1 METSSE
7 ETNKQRIIALS
18 LKYNILSPH
27 TAFVGIEK
35 RTNASNADMVLRE
48 VPIQISADDQHLQ
61 MSPPT
66 RLFSFGSGGG
76 SALGGRGL
84 GGYGLGAGGA
94 RRHKKMMM
102 PSCSNNMTTR
112 SMRQSSL
119 LSNAMLQTQ
128 SHHAQFDVCTV
139 LSSSKDNAKVSME
152 DLDYTCA
159 PSSSRPK
166 KEEKKSSEKEI
177 WPSNDQDIV
186 RYLINKQKF
195 DGLWDLDS
203 QAIMNLTGKTLVEFQ
218 SVNSQVDRH
227 VLVSAIVISVLE
239 TRFAS
244 LSTMWYGVV
253 QKARKRLIDL
263 LGTELKNVDQLLENI
278 LKQF

>member
-1 METSSE
+1 METSLE

-61 MSPPT
+61 ISPQT
-66 RLFSFGSGGG
+66 SLFYAGGG
-76 SALGGRGL
+76 GGRGR
-84 GGYGLGAGGA
+84 GGLGAGGA
-94 RRHKKMMM
+94 CRHRKVMM
-102 PSCSNNMTTR
+102 PSCSNKMTTR
-112 SMRQSSL
+112 SMATSSL
-119 LSNAMLQTQ
+119 SSNAMPQMQ
-128 SHHAQFDVCTV
+128 SHHAQFDVSTV
-139 LSSSKDNAKVSME
+139 LSSSKDYAKVSMD

-159 PSSSRPK
+159 PS
-166 KEEKKSSEKEI
+166 KSISKKEI

-203 QAIMNLTGKTLVEFQ
+203 QAVMNLTGKPLLDFQ
-218 SVNSQVDRH
+218 SRNNQVDH
-227 VLVSAIVISVLE
+227 QVLVSAIVISVLE

-244 LSTMWYGVV
+244 LSKMWYGVV
-253 QKARKRLIDL
+253 QKARKRLTDL
-263 LGTELKNVDQLLENI
+263 LGTDSKNVDQLLENI
-278 LKQF
+278 RKQF